1 MILVLYIS
9 RNKPLVLFN
18 IMLKYLHQND
28 EKLLKVV
35 WVSLF
40 DKVDGNFIK
49 KKTLLQVFFCKFF
62 EIFKNTYFVT
72 YQQLLL
78 NLQACSTRSLE
89 TMTKAKNLDTYH
101 EYKFIRRTMLRYYEY
116 LWLSFRS
123 KLSWMINCLLQVLLV
138 SLSSCLTKALFW
150 NFLLLYFKIVV

>member
-35 WVSLF
+35 WVPLF

-101 EYKFIRRTMLRYYEY
+101 EYEFIRRTMLRYYEY

-150 NFLLLYFKIVV
+150 NLLLLYFKIVV